1 MSLGIEHA
9 IRVGDLKRR
18 LDSSLCLD
26 DVGDAAEELIA
37 QIQASDAEYSDAFW
51 DVQNAALDLLR
62 AMETL
67 SLRYQEDGL

>member
-1 MSLGIEHA
+1 MMLGIEHA

-18 LDSSLCLD
+18 LDILLCLG
-26 DVGDAAEELIA
+26 DVEDAADELIA

>member
-1 MSLGIEHA
+1 MMLGIEHA

-37 QIQASDAEYSDAFW
+37 QIQASDADYNDEFW

-62 AMETL
+62 AMEAL